1 MERSRSPSRGPGTAR
16 AGSEQECSAQGWARA
31 PVTHGSS
38 SQSHRSVCPAP
49 ALGVPGS
56 CHPTLP
62 ASAALKH
69 SIQEP
74 RAGQSWAAP
83 SASSSSAAS
92 RLPKRSKNENPKARG
107 QAGWAPRCT
116 LQRAVIALHSPGTRG
131 RAGAELL
138 GLSPPGSPHLSGPG
152 AGQGEQ
158 GQPWGMWGCSKSRD
172 QPRVGAQPRERGV
185 RAELLHSHCPGPCGR
200 GGSAR
205 SPPRGDIRGPS
216 TKPALGR
223 GRATGDC
230 TWGGAGTPPGAQ
242 REGHSSTQAQMLLR

>member
-138 GLSPPGSPHLSGPG
+138 GLSPPGQPPPLWPRGRAGG
-152 AGQGEQ
+152 AG
-158 GQPWGMWGCSKSRD
+158 
-172 QPRVGAQPRERGV
+172 
-185 RAELLHSHCPGPCGR
+185 
-200 GGSAR
+200 
-205 SPPRGDIRGPS
+205 
-216 TKPALGR
+216 PALGNV
-223 GRATGDC
+223 GVF
-230 TWGGAGTPPGAQ
+230 
-242 REGHSSTQAQMLLR
+242 